1 MTNRTIVVSSILIVA
16 ALAAACRDKAA
27 AGGSCDPASKSWKQT
42 STGACGESQWKF
54 AKRADGKWDAQETGC
69 AGATGVA
76 YFEGANLVVDFSFPG
91 GKGRYSW
98 PLDAECKPGAG
109 TVSWS
114 EGSLKGQ
121 SAPTTLAVAK

>member
-1 MTNRTIVVSSILIVA
+1 MAKRMMISSILLLA

-27 AGGSCDPASKSWKQT
+27 AVGTCDVASRSWKQT
-42 STGACGESQWKF
+42 STGACAESEWKF
-54 AKRADGKWDAQETGC
+54 VKRADGTWDARETGC
-69 AGATGVA
+69 ANATGTA
-76 YFEGANLVVDFSFPG
+76 HFEGQNLVVDFSYPG
-91 GKGRYSW
+91 GKGRYTW
-98 PLDAECKPGAG
+98 PVDGQCNPGAG